1 MGKMVGLDQKT
12 TQDILATM
20 IEDGRV
26 DAVID
31 EIDGM
36 VEFEAR
42 DPSVRDDMLWKQFDD
57 KIGGIC
63 KAVQDAIDFIQ
74 SV

>member
-1 MGKMVGLDQKT
+1 MVGLDKVT

-42 DPSVRDDMLWKQFDD
+42 DPGVRDDMLWKQLED
-57 KIGGIC
+57 KVGCIC
-63 KAVQDAIDFIQ
+63 KAV
-74 SV
+74 

>member
-1 MGKMVGLDQKT
+1 MVGLDKRT

-42 DPSVRDDMLWKQFDD
+42 DPGVRDDMLWKQFDD
-57 KIGGIC
+57 RVGGIC
-63 KAVQDAIDFIQ
+63 KVVQDVIDQIQ
-74 SV
+74 NV

>member
-1 MGKMVGLDQKT
+1 MGKMVGLDKVT

-42 DPSVRDDMLWKQFDD
+42 DPGVRDDMLWKQLED
-57 KIGGIC
+57 KVGCIC
-63 KAVQDAIDFIQ
+63 KAV
-74 SV
+74 

>member
-1 MGKMVGLDQKT
+1 MGKMVGLDKTT

-42 DPSVRDDMLWKQFDD
+42 DPGVRDDMLWKQLED
-57 KIGGIC
+57 KVGCIC
-63 KAVQDAIDFIQ
+63 KAV
-74 SV
+74 